1 MALTTAHEW
10 HEIPLDTPFTISRGT
25 REVSENAVV
34 RVEDGDGHE
43 GIGGA
48 TPTEYY
54 GETRASMDGVLPDL
68 LDVVESVGDPHNAQR
83 VERRLRAVAGGPRD
97 HPAARAAVSIAVHD
111 LAAKRLGVPLYR
123 QFGLDSA
130 DAPPTCHT
138 VGLASTEEMRERAV
152 DLVDAGFERLKLKLG
167 TSRDVEIVST
177 VRAAVPDATLHVDA
191 NGAWGV
197 AEAVE
202 MTSVLAD
209 HDVAFVEQPV
219 PAADSET
226 LAQVAA
232 ASPVP
237 VAADES
243 CLVAADVPEVA
254 EVVDIVVVKLAKT
267 GGVRPAI
274 RAIHTAHAHGLDVM
288 LGCMTESNA
297 SIAAGCHLAPL
308 CDWADL
314 DGSLLL
320 ADDPIDGVP
329 TPGGRIELARRE
341 RPGTAAQFAGE

>member
-1 MALTTAHEW
+1 MTLTTTHEW
-10 HEIPLDTPFTISRGT
+10 HEIPLDAPFTISRGT
-25 REVSENAVV
+25 REVSKNAVV

-54 GETRASMDGVLPDL
+54 GETRASMDDVLPDL
-68 LDVVESVGDPHNAQR
+68 LAAVESVGDPHNAQR
-83 VERRLRAVAGGPRD
+83 VERRLRDVAGGPRE

-123 QFGLDSA
+123 QFGLDPGE
-130 DAPPTCHT
+130 APPSCHT
-138 VGLASTEEMRERAV
+138 VGLASTEQMRERAA
-152 DLVDAGFERLKLKLG
+152 DLATAGFDRLKLKLG
-167 TSRDVEIVST
+167 TSRDVEIVTT

-219 PAADSET
+219 PADDPAL
-226 LAQVAA
+226 LAQVAD
-232 ASPVP
+232 ASPIP

-243 CLVAADVPEVA
+243 CLVAADVPDVA
-254 EVVDIVVVKLAKT
+254 DVVDIVVVKLAKA
-267 GGVRPAI
+267 GGVQPAI
-274 RAIHTAHAHGLDVM
+274 RAIHTARAHGLDVM

-297 SIAAGCHLAPL
+297 AIAAGCHLAPL
-308 CDWADL
+308 CEWVDL

-320 ADDPIDGVP
+320 ADDPVDGVP
-329 TPGGRIELARRE
+329 MPGGRIELARQD
-341 RPGTAAQFAGE
+341 RPGTGARDAGA

>member
-1 MALTTAHEW
+1 MTLTTAFDW
-10 HEIPLDTPFTISRGT
+10 REIPLDVPFTISRGT
-25 REVSENAVV
+25 RAVSENAVV
-34 RVEDGDGHE
+34 RIEDGG
-43 GIGGA
+43 GNVGLGGA

-54 GETRASMDGVLPDL
+54 GERRASMDDLLPDL
-68 LDVVESVGDPHNAQR
+68 LGAVESVGDPHDAQR
-83 VERRLRAVAGGPRD
+83 VERRLREVAGGPRAA
-97 HPAARAAVSIAVHD
+97 PAARAAVSIAVHD

-123 QFGLDSA
+123 QFGLDPA
-130 DAPPTCHT
+130 AAPPTCHT
-138 VGLASTEEMRERAV
+138 VGLASTDQMRERAV
-152 DLVDAGFERLKLKLG
+152 ALVDAGFDRLKLKLG
-167 TSRDVEIVST
+167 TSRDVDIVST

-202 MTSVLAD
+202 MVGVLAD
-209 HDVAFVEQPV
+209 HDVSFVEQPV
-219 PAADSET
+219 PADDSEGM
-226 LAQVAA
+226 ARVHAE
-232 ASPVP
+232 SPIP

-243 CLVAADVPEVA
+243 CVTAGDVPAVA
-254 EVVDIVVVKLAKT
+254 DRADMVVVKLAKA

-274 RAIHTAHAHGLDVM
+274 RAIHAARAHDLDVM

-329 TPGGRIELARRE
+329 MPGGRIDLARRD
-341 RPGTAAQFAGE
+341 RPGTGARTAGE